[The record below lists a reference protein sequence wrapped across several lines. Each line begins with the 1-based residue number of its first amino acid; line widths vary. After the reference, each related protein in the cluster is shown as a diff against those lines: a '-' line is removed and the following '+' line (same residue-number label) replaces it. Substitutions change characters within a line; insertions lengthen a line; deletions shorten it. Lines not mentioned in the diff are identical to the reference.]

1 MPRPQNSPRGLF
13 SKSVLGVGSA
23 TLSADSTGNVKASGG
38 IKVSNGLS
46 TLTGNSTGNLV
57 LSGGVKLNN
66 VQTLKSNSTGSL
78 VVGAP
83 LAAKP
88 SNDQGVAFGIVS
100 NTTGVGIVVNSTGTT
115 WKWLSTTA
123 TQPT

>member
-1 MPRPQNSPRGLF
+1 MARPQNSPRGLF
-13 SKSVLGVGSA
+13 SKNGIAVGAA
-23 TLSADSTGNVKASGG
+23 TITADSTGNVKASGG
-38 IKVSNGLS
+38 VKVSNGAA

-66 VQTLKSNSTGSL
+66 VQTLKSNSTGAL

-88 SNDQGVAFGIVS
+88 STDQGVAFGIVS

>member
-1 MPRPQNSPRGLF
+1 MARPQNSPRGLF
-13 SKSVLGVGSA
+13 SKSSLAIGAA
-23 TLSADSTGNVKASGG
+23 TITANSTGVALFSGG
-38 IKVSNGLS
+38 VKVSNLA

-66 VQTLKSNSTGSL
+66 VQTLRANSTGSL

-88 SNDQGVAFGIVS
+88 SNDQGIAFGIVS